1 MLLATLLPPLALQQ
15 DDMVD
20 ASSSFASL
28 DRFADWPACRC
39 NVRVSQRTTLGF
51 VSFWSSTGI
60 EMTASSLFFF
70 PTCCAFFCLGKGW
83 LNIEGLESC
92 VKKRRFH
99 MAFGVN
105 FMATTTSPQIESG
118 NPPLSWNSTS
128 WWNGPQ
134 FTPAVTVV
142 TTHWEIF
149 GGNPQ
154 ASLSFVLPEVWRRQ
168 RACARACGS
177 KSPRM
182 FFFWCLFVGPRNTW
196 RLVKERMDPYFMIF
210 YALICLPVFFCVC
223 GMRGSGLNRGD
234 GWKKGKIITVAR
246 VDSFWAKSGGGATVF
261 INVSTF
267 LSFSQLKITWSM

>member
-20 ASSSFASL
+20 ASSSCASL

-182 FFFWCLFVGPRNTW
+182 FFFLCFFVGPRNTW
-196 RLVKERMDPYFMIF
+196 RLVKARMIQSFCDTCTDTFACF
-210 YALICLPVFFCVC
+210 FVYAVCVGLVWTT
-223 GMRGSGLNRGD
+223 GMAG
-234 GWKKGKIITVAR
+234 KKGRSSQWLELTHFEQTLV
-246 VDSFWAKSGGGATVF
+246 VEQQFS
-261 INVSTF
+261 STF
-267 LSFSQLKITWSM
+267 LCFSQLKITWSM